1 MDEHYEVPG
10 WVKGSAWELL
20 SDESMDGQFSMFLE
34 AAERAGYYEIM
45 NGRGLMTVMAPDNN
59 AFTAYLSE
67 HNYSTVQDV
76 PARELK
82 ELIGFHLLI
91 IKVVWKISVL
101 KVKEPTMKAL
111 KFLIRDYT
119 TNSGHAVQ
127 GNRQEKLIL

>member
-1 MDEHYEVPG
+1 MAVFYSIFLWSCEDKMDEHYEVPG

-76 PARELK
+76 PCQGTERTNR
-82 ELIGFHLLI
+82 IPPTLL
-91 IKVVWKISVL
+91 L
-101 KVKEPTMKAL
+101 L
-111 KFLIRDYT
+111 
-119 TNSGHAVQ
+119 
-127 GNRQEKLIL
+127 

>member
-1 MDEHYEVPG
+1 MRRLLWLSFIPFFLWSCEDKMDEHYEVPG

-67 HNYSTVQDV
+67 HNYSTVKKDI

-82 ELIGFHLLI
+82 ESNRIPSI
-91 IKVVWKISVL
+91 VL
-101 KVKEPTMKAL
+101 
-111 KFLIRDYT
+111 FL
-119 TNSGHAVQ
+119 
-127 GNRQEKLIL
+127 

>member
-67 HNYSTVQDV
+67 HNYSTVKD
-76 PARELK
+76 LS
-82 ELIGFHLLI
+82 LIHI
-91 IKVVWKISVL
+91 
-101 KVKEPTMKAL
+101 
-111 KFLIRDYT
+111 
-119 TNSGHAVQ
+119 
-127 GNRQEKLIL
+127 